1 MFARISKFAVS
12 ATVALVAVSQGHAAE
27 VRHTTDYSISL
38 GVLPI
43 AKASF
48 TTRMNDNRYTINGT
62 FSAAGLASVLKDIS
76 GKTTISG
83 SKTPT
88 RLQANQFSLVYR
100 DGKRARTY
108 DVRFRG
114 GNVTSSTISP
124 PSKAR
129 PNDWVPVKDRDL
141 RAVLDPISG
150 LIFPENA
157 KVCPSRL
164 PVYDGESRMDLILTS
179 AGTKPFK
186 AKGFEGEAVVCKIK
200 YSPRSGYRHGRKDI
214 EYLKSISME
223 VWFAKSSEVKV
234 YAPVYARIPTRIG
247 QVHITATRY
256 GG

>member
-1 MFARISKFAVS
+1 MFAGSMKMTIA
-12 ATVALVAVSQGHAAE
+12 AVALALASAPAQAAE
-27 VRHTTDYSISL
+27 VRHTTEYSIAL
-38 GVLPI
+38 GILPI

-48 TTRMNDNRYTINGT
+48 TTRMNDDRYDISGI

-76 GKTTISG
+76 GKTSISG
-83 SKTPT
+83 VKTT
-88 RLQANQFSLVYR
+88 SRLQANHFSLLYR
-100 DGKRARTY
+100 DGKRSRTY
-108 DVRFRG
+108 DVKLRN

-124 PSKAR
+124 PPKSR
-129 PNDWVPVKDRDL
+129 PGDWVEVKARDL
-141 RAVLDPISG
+141 RSVLDPISG

-186 AKGFEGEAVVCKIK
+186 TAGFSGEAIVCKIK

-223 VWFAKSSEVKV
+223 VWFAKADDVKV

-247 QVHITATRY
+247 QVYITATRY
-256 GG
+256 GS